1 MVINSQTFVFIF
13 LPLTFLLN
21 SIILGVKQKWSTYAS
36 NVLLVIASIVFYAWG
51 GIGTVPFLLAEAL
64 LCYFLSL
71 AIGRTENQ
79 KIKKTLMITGVV
91 FFIGMLCL
99 FKYLTFALSLF
110 GLSGTSFVTD
120 YIGGGALPLGI
131 SFFTFSAVSY
141 LVDVYKGKLTP
152 KKDFT
157 KILLYLS
164 LFGKITAGPIVR
176 YGELEAAFE
185 YRTLDA
191 KETAYGIRRFIFG
204 LAKKMLIANNVALLA
219 DAAYSLTGA
228 ELTGSVAR
236 FGAFA
241 YLLQIYFDF
250 SGYSDMA
257 IGIGHVFGFKFC
269 ENFDYPYAATSVKTF
284 WRRWHISVSTWFK
297 DYLYIPLGGNRK
309 GRLRACIN
317 KIIVFFFTGL
327 WHGANWTYV
336 LWGLWHGMF
345 LLLEEYLGPLFD
357 KLFGKDKKGI
367 GAKVQAV
374 ISYIYT
380 MIVVYIGFAMFRA
393 SSIKEGFTL
402 IGKMFTSWGNAS
414 SILTYLG
421 AKINPF
427 MICMLVIG
435 IFAAFPFKK
444 IIEKKFEKQKDVLDI
459 VSFAVAILLFAVC
472 ILALAT
478 STYNPFIYAQF

>member
-21 SIILGVKQKWSTYAS
+21 SVILGVRQKWSTNAS
-36 NVLLVIASIVFYAWG
+36 NVLLVLASLVFYAWG
-51 GIGTVPFLLAEAL
+51 GLGTVPFLLAEAL
-64 LCYFLSL
+64 LCYFL
-71 AIGRTENQ
+71 AYFIDRTES
-79 KIKKTLMITGVV
+79 KKTKKILMILGAT

-99 FKYLTFALSLF
+99 FKYLSFVLSIF
-110 GLSGTSFVTD
+110 GLKGTTFVTD
-120 YIGGGALPLGI
+120 IIGGGALPLGI

-141 LVDVYKGKLTP
+141 VVDVYKGKLSAT
-152 KKDFT
+152 KDFT
-157 KILLYLS
+157 KVLLYLS

-176 YGELEAAFE
+176 YGELEAAFN
-185 YRTLDA
+185 YRTVDA
-191 KETAYGIRRFIFG
+191 KETAYGVRRFIFG

-219 DAAYSLTGA
+219 DAAYALTGA

-257 IGIGHVFGFKFC
+257 IGIGQIFGFKFC
-269 ENFDYPYAATSVKTF
+269 ENFNYPYAATSVKMF
-284 WRRWHISVSTWFK
+284 WRRWHISVSTWFR

-336 LWGLWHGMF
+336 IWGLWHGMF
-345 LLLEEYLGPLFD
+345 LLLEEYLGPVFD
-357 KLFGKDKKGI
+357 KLFGKEKKGA
-367 GAKVQAV
+367 GAKIQSVL
-374 ISYIYT
+374 SYIYT
-380 MIVVYIGFAMFRA
+380 MIVVYLGFAMFRA
-393 SSIKEGFTL
+393 ANVKEGFTI
-402 IGKMFTSWGNAS
+402 IGKMFTSWGNPG
-414 SILTYLG
+414 SILTELG

-427 MICMLVIG
+427 MICMLIIG
-435 IFAAFPFKK
+435 IIAAFPIKT
-444 IIEKKFEKQKDVLDI
+444 IIEKKFEKNRNAYDIISFVL
-459 VSFAVAILLFAVC
+459 AILLFAAC

-478 STYNPFIYAQF
+478 STFNPFIYAQF